1 MCMSTTNKAQRVI
14 SHLLGESENVA
25 DFARELMS
33 IMSND
38 PSDWTPDVLQRLDS
52 MTPPAEMQDDF
63 NEMVHSIHNWIDKSH
78 EGGRGRVG
86 GDYEGRAIG
95 ARMALGRKLRGLSPK
110 NLDAMKLS
118 SDVFDPSEE

>member
-1 MCMSTTNKAQRVI
+1 MNTTNKAQRVI
-14 SHLLGESENVA
+14 SQLLGESENVA

-63 NEMVHSIHNWIDKSH
+63 NHMVHSIHNWIDKAQ
-78 EGGRGRVG
+78 EGGRGGTG
-86 GDYEGRAIG
+86 GDAEGRAMG
-95 ARMALGRKLRGLSPK
+95 ARMALGRKLRSLSPQ
-110 NLDAMKLS
+110 NPDAKRLS
-118 SDVFDPSEE
+118 SDVFAPNEE

>member
-1 MCMSTTNKAQRVI
+1 MSTTNKAQRVI

-52 MTPPAEMQDDF
+52 MTPPAEMRDDF
-63 NEMVHSIHNWIDKSH
+63 NAMVHSIHNWIDS
-78 EGGRGRVG
+78 GRGHVG
-86 GDYEGRAIG
+86 GDDEGRAIG
-95 ARMALGRKLRGLSPK
+95 ARMAIGRKLRSLSPK

>member
-1 MCMSTTNKAQRVI
+1 MSTTNKAQKVI
-14 SHLLGESENVA
+14 SQLLGESDNMA

-63 NEMVHSIHNWIDKSH
+63 NAMVHSIHSWIDAH
-78 EGGRGRVG
+78 EGGRGHVG
-86 GDYEGRAIG
+86 GDDEGRAIG
-95 ARMALGRKLRGLSPK
+95 ARMALGRKLRSLSPK